1 MLTRKDI
8 QEQIETAISQ
18 LSFDVPPR
26 SLFAPISYT
35 LSLGGKRI
43 RPVLTLMAC
52 NLFSETV
59 EKALPA
65 MLGVEIFHNFTLLH
79 DDLMDAASMR
89 RNQPTVH
96 KKWSPNA
103 AILSGDAMLVVAYQ
117 HIAKTDARWLKSVL
131 DTFSTTAVEVCA
143 GQQYDMEF
151 ESRMDVSEEEYI
163 EMIRL
168 KTAVLLACALKMGA
182 IVGGATEEDATHLYD
197 FGIRIGLAFQVQDD
211 LLDVYGDPKTFGK
224 QIGGDILCNKKT
236 FLLVNALKHAN
247 EEQAGRL
254 NTWIGQTEAV
264 DPQRK
269 IEGVTLLYN
278 EIGVKEIAEKKIAD
292 YYALAMESL
301 NALSVSAERTAELR
315 LLAEKMMHRQS

>member
-1 MLTRKDI
+1 MV
-8 QEQIETAISQ
+8 ETAINEIQ
-18 LSFDVPPR
+18 FEIPPR
-26 SLFAPISYT
+26 SLFEPISYT
-35 LSLGGKRI
+35 LSLGGKRV

-59 EKALPA
+59 ERALNA
-65 MLGVEIFHNFTLLH
+65 ALGIEIFHNFTLLH

-96 KKWSPNA
+96 EKWNA
-103 AILSGDAMLVVAYQ
+103 NSAILSGDTMLVVAYQ
-117 HIAKTDARWLKSVL
+117 YIAQTEAPWMKSVL
-131 DTFSTTAVEVCA
+131 NLFSTTAIEVCA

-151 ESRMDVSEEEYI
+151 ETRMDVSQEEYI

-182 IVGGATEEDATHLYD
+182 IIGGASEVDANHLYD

-224 QIGGDILCNKKT
+224 KIGGDILCNKKT
-236 FLLVNALKHAN
+236 FLLVNALRLAN
-247 EEQAGRL
+247 DEQLSHL
-254 NTWIGQTEAV
+254 NAWLCQKEDA
-264 DPQRK
+264 DPQSK
-269 IEGVTLLYN
+269 IEGVTSIYN
-278 EIGVKEIAEKKIAD
+278 IIGIKEVAEKKIAE

-301 NALSVSAERTAELR
+301 DALSLPKESTEELR
-315 LLAEKMMHRQS
+315 LLAEKMMYRQS